1 MASQRLP
8 RPAAAEG
15 HEWRVR
21 GLRLR
26 GQDGRAILP
35 HRSIWRLELPLRR
48 IAGGIALAAAL
59 SLGLFALRDTIAAG
73 WAIVLVGWLQA
84 LGLPGHFDV
93 APRGD
98 ISWFGIALPLI
109 DLRPLPQHD
118 LALPLHAAATAA
130 AWWLGG
136 RLPDAFRPGGYLLR
150 FAALIHGA
158 SVAFFAFRAA
168 SFPHSLVG
176 HTAEG
181 LRQAW
186 ALMLITPWV
195 HLVTY
200 YLFPVAPRQ
209 RFLLTLFTL
218 AWLAAAAPLVY
229 TLHAVLLH
237 HLGLVVMPLL
247 QLLFGVMVLI
257 IGFVAL
263 YGWAMSW
270 PDDAGGRGTDAAPAR
285 GTAAGAGEAA

>member
-1 MASQRLP
+1 MASQSLRT
-8 RPAAAEG
+8 AAGAV
-15 HEWRVR
+15 HERRVR

-26 GQDGRAILP
+26 GQDGRAILL

-48 IAGGIALAAAL
+48 IVGGTLLAATL
-59 SLGLFALRDTIAAG
+59 SLGVFALRDTVAAG
-73 WAIVLVGWLQA
+73 WAVVFVGWMQA
-84 LGLPGHFDV
+84 LGLPGQFDT
-93 APRGD
+93 ALRGD
-98 ISWFGIALPLI
+98 ASWFGIALPLI

-118 LALPLHAAATAA
+118 LALPLHAVATAA
-130 AWWLGG
+130 AWWLAG
-136 RLPDAFRPGGYLLR
+136 RLPDAFRPGSYLLR

-158 SVAFFAFRAA
+158 SVVFFTFRAA

-176 HTAEG
+176 HTVEG

-200 YLFPVAPRQ
+200 YLFPVAPWQ
-209 RFLLTLFTL
+209 RLLLTLFTL
-218 AWLAAAAPLVY
+218 AWLAVTAPLLY
-229 TLHAVLLH
+229 ALHAVLLH
-237 HLGLVVMPLL
+237 HLGLVAMPLL

-270 PDDAGGRGTDAAPAR
+270 PDRTADRRAGAAPDW
-285 GTAAGAGEAA
+285 GTAATGGAA

>member
-1 MASQRLP
+1 MARTAGASCRT
-8 RPAAAEG
+8 A
-15 HEWRVR
+15 
-21 GLRLR
+21 
-26 GQDGRAILP
+26 
-35 HRSIWRLELPLRR
+35 RSGGSNFRCGR
-48 IAGGIALAAAL
+48 IAGSVALAALL
-59 SLGLFALRDTIAAG
+59 SLGVFSLRDTIAAG
-73 WAIVLVGWLQA
+73 WAVVLVGWMQA
-84 LGLPGHFDV
+84 LGLPGQFDV
-93 APRGD
+93 ALRGD
-98 ISWFGIALPLI
+98 ASWFGIALPLI

-118 LALPLHAAATAA
+118 LALPLHAAATAV

-136 RLPDAFRPGGYLLR
+136 RLPDAMRPGGYLLR

-158 SVAFFAFRAA
+158 SVAFFALRAA

-176 HTAEG
+176 HTVEG

-200 YLFPVAPRQ
+200 YLFPVAPWQ
-209 RFLLTLFTL
+209 RRLLTLLTL
-218 AWLAAAAPLVY
+218 AWLAVTAPLLY

-237 HLGLVVMPLL
+237 HLGLVAMPLL

-270 PDDAGGRGTDAAPAR
+270 PDRASDRGPDAAPAW
-285 GTAAGAGEAA
+285 GPAADTARAA